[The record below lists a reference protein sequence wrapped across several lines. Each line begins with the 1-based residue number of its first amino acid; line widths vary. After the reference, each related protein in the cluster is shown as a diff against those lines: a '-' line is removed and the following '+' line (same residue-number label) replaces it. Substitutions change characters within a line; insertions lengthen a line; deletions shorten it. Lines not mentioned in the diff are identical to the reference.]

1 MAMGLAIYFGSHFWI
16 QLGFFALFA
25 ACVHAYQPCFWAL
38 PTIALGESAAAASIG
53 MINALGNLGGF
64 VGPLAMGYLVTRTG
78 TFTAGLGYLL
88 ANLVAAG
95 VVVLLLRNVSPSL
108 GEAK

>member
-1 MAMGLAIYFGSHFWI
+1 
-16 QLGFFALFA
+16 
-25 ACVHAYQPCFWAL
+25 
-38 PTIALGESAAAASIG
+38 
-53 MINALGNLGGF
+53 LGGF